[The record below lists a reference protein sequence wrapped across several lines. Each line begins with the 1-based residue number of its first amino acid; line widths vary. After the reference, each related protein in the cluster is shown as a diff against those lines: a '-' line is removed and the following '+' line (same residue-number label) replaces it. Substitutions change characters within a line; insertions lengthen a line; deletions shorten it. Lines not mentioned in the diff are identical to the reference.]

1 MKKEDINDEIISKI
15 ELQLEETLF
24 YLPGETIKGK
34 IILNPKYKMKI
45 KNQILHL
52 SLKLNQYEFWEYNQ
66 KEIKELKNIYIT
78 KVQENKIEY
87 ILEKEELTKSEI
99 FNSFSIIE
107 EEKENKI
114 ISIPFE
120 FKIENKNILPTF
132 QFEDKNYILG
142 IRHLLIVECEE
153 YDSLNHIGLFIG
165 KIKNEEYSEPKEI
178 KQNFI
183 VGLFT

>member
-99 FNSFSIIE
+99 FNSFNSI
-107 EEKENKI
+107 
-114 ISIPFE
+114 
-120 FKIENKNILPTF
+120 
-132 QFEDKNYILG
+132 
-142 IRHLLIVECEE
+142 
-153 YDSLNHIGLFIG
+153 
-165 KIKNEEYSEPKEI
+165 
-178 KQNFI
+178 
-183 VGLFT
+183 

>member
-66 KEIKELKNIYIT
+66 KKIKELKNIYIT

-87 ILEKEELTKSEI
+87 ILEKEEII
-99 FNSFSIIE
+99 FWELDI
-107 EEKENKI
+107 
-114 ISIPFE
+114 
-120 FKIENKNILPTF
+120 
-132 QFEDKNYILG
+132 
-142 IRHLLIVECEE
+142 C
-153 YDSLNHIGLFIG
+153 
-165 KIKNEEYSEPKEI
+165 
-178 KQNFI
+178 
-183 VGLFT
+183 